1 MATKALKDKIR
12 KHIEDHLCIT
22 DEYAKVAY
30 NVDDLRPIINDLIQL
45 DGMNITPK
53 PYEENGKQ
61 YILWSYD
68 PRKHVPTC
76 KDCANRDACVDFERG
91 DSRPCIFMVTEDT
104 GEAK

>member
-45 DGMNITPK
+45 DGMNITSADALEVLRYSVGLP
-53 PYEENGKQ
+53 
-61 YILWSYD
+61 
-68 PRKHVPTC
+68 
-76 KDCANRDACVDFERG
+76 ANEKIG
-91 DSRPCIFMVTEDT
+91 TTVTMT
-104 GEAK
+104 AA